1 MTKTVVGSNLARNH
15 GQELSFVLPLTEVS
29 SFPVLFKKV
38 DEFVLI
44 HFHILFLKIED
55 DISVEGDLGIS
66 SYGVSMTTL
75 EEVFLRIGEEEEFE
89 SEKSESDV
97 NSETIL
103 LSDGEEVKVE
113 VEEESQEEQEAF
125 HPVAASDKSAWRQF
139 KGSCNGMK
147 VLKLSSKSA

>member
-1 MTKTVVGSNLARNH
+1 MTNTVVGSNLARNH

-44 HFHILFLKIED
+44 HFHVLFLKIED

-139 KGSCNGMK
+139 KGSCKRMK
-147 VLKLSSKSA
+147 VLKLRCK

>member
-1 MTKTVVGSNLARNH
+1 M
-15 GQELSFVLPLTEVS
+15 
-29 SFPVLFKKV
+29 
-38 DEFVLI
+38 
-44 HFHILFLKIED
+44 KIED

-75 EEVFLRIGEEEEFE
+75 EEVFLRIGEEEEFDSE
-89 SEKSESDV
+89 RSEKSESDV

-103 LSDGEEVKVE
+103 LSEGEEVKVE

-139 KGSCNGMK
+139 KGSCKRMK
-147 VLKLSSKSA
+147 VLKLSSKNA

>member
-38 DEFVLI
+38 DEFVLN
-44 HFHILFLKIED
+44 HFHVLFLKIED

-75 EEVFLRIGEEEEFE
+75 EEVFLRIGEEEEFD

-113 VEEESQEEQEAF
+113 VEEESQR
-125 HPVAASDKSAWRQF
+125 AA
-139 KGSCNGMK
+139 
-147 VLKLSSKSA
+147 LSSCHGKSPHQLLLQTDRGHLRLHSVLRVRRR